1 VDFLKNSLLSKTKA
15 SSYRQLP
22 SFKDPLMQSSSVKIA
37 VTPPAFCKSK
47 TLRDELSRLF
57 PQSTFNDRG
66 RYLSESE
73 LIDFLQDA
81 DGAIIGRDPVNEN
94 VLQALPGLKIVAKYG
109 VGLDTVDQTAMT
121 RHQVE
126 LGWTAG
132 VNRLSV
138 AELTLG
144 FMIGLCHNTFS
155 RGFALKQN
163 LWQKDGGFQLTGKTV
178 GVIGC
183 GHVGSEVVRLLAP
196 FKCRILVRDIA
207 DKTEF
212 CRERGAQVAGLDK
225 VIEQSDLLTLHVPLT
240 EVTRKL
246 IDKNVMQRMKPTAFL
261 INTSRGEVVDESA
274 LKMSLMDGA
283 IAGAALDVF
292 EKEPPEDPEFL
303 ALPNLIAT
311 PHIGG
316 NTQEAVEAM
325 GRSAIAHLKSFFG

>member
-1 VDFLKNSLLSKTKA
+1 MGDKTM
-15 SSYRQLP
+15 P
-22 SFKDPLMQSSSVKIA
+22 GPKIA

-47 TLRDELSRLF
+47 TLRDELSKSF
-57 PQSTFNDRG
+57 PNVTFNDKD

-73 LIDFLQDA
+73 LIEFLQSA
-81 DGAIIGRDPVNEN
+81 EGAIVGRDPVTEKA
-94 VLQALPGLKIVAKYG
+94 LEALPHLKIIAKYG
-109 VGLDTVDQTAMT
+109 VGLDTLDQEAL
-121 RHQVE
+121 RRFGVQ

-163 LWQKDGGFQLTGKTV
+163 DWQKDGGFQLTGKTV
-178 GVIGC
+178 GIVGC

-196 FKCRILVRDIA
+196 FKCRILVRDIV

-212 CRERGAQVAGLDK
+212 CRQHGATVASLDE
-225 VIEQSDLLTLHVPLT
+225 VIEQSELLTLHVPLT
-240 EVTRKL
+240 DATCNM
-246 IDKNVMQRMKPTAFL
+246 IDKKCLEIMKTTAYL
-261 INTSRGEVVDESA
+261 INTSRGEVVNQDA
-274 LKMSLMDGA
+274 LNVSLRNGV

-292 EKEPPEDPEFL
+292 SQEPPEDPSFL

-316 NTQEAVEAM
+316 NTREAVEAM
-325 GRSAIAHLKSFFG
+325 GWSSIAHLKSFFG

>member
-1 VDFLKNSLLSKTKA
+1 MSG
-15 SSYRQLP
+15 P
-22 SFKDPLMQSSSVKIA
+22 KIA

-47 TLRDELSRLF
+47 TLRDEVSRSF
-57 PQSTFNDRG
+57 PNVTFNDKG

-73 LIDFLQDA
+73 LIAFLSNSE
-81 DGAIIGRDPVNEN
+81 GGIVGRDPVTEK
-94 VLQALPGLKIVAKYG
+94 VLEALPNLKIIAKYG
-109 VGLDTVDQTAMT
+109 VGLDTLDQEAMT
-121 RHQVE
+121 RQGVE

-132 VNRLSV
+132 VNKLSV

-163 LWQKDGGFQLTGKTV
+163 DWQKGGGFQLTGKTV
-178 GVIGC
+178 GIIGC
-183 GHVGSEVVRLLAP
+183 GHVGSEVIRLLAP
-196 FKCRILVRDIA
+196 FKCRILVRDIV
-207 DKTEF
+207 DKAEF
-212 CRERGAQVAGLDK
+212 CRQHGATVASLDT
-225 VIEQSDLLTLHVPLT
+225 VIEQSELLTLHVPLT
-240 EVTRKL
+240 DSTCNFV
-246 IDKNVMQRMKPTAFL
+246 DKNFMQRMKPTAFL
-261 INTSRGEVVDESA
+261 INTCRGEVVDEHA
-274 LKMSLMDGA
+274 LKASLIDGV

-292 EKEPPEDPEFL
+292 AKEPPEDPEFL